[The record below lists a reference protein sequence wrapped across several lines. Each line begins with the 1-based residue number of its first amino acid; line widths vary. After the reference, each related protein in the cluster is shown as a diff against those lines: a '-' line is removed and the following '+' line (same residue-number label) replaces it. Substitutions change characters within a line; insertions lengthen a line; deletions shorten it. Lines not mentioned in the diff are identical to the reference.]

1 MFPTRSCQ
9 SDRQD
14 RIPIAAARLIP
25 ERTSPQRAAAAT
37 ILRAPAEGAMAS
49 CDVPPVFTDREVKLI
64 GQSLPDTVD
73 PRRRELLPQ
82 VLREWCRNELREH
95 LSRESAATIRERV
108 ERMKAVADHA
118 RGLLQALEA
127 LDDRDRAAIAG
138 QMLPRDLWLSPKGGE
153 IIRGLTH
160 LIREENSFLT
170 ELAAAAPAAWKQ
182 GRGAPRNI
190 KAYLVIKD
198 VAAIFE
204 WLTEMEA
211 TREVGRDSAK
221 ETGPFWQFVAT
232 IWPMVFGKSKGL
244 SNGMKTWAS
253 YRKKEGCALIANIAF
268 RHPEW
273 GLFKK

>member
-1 MFPTRSCQ
+1 
-9 SDRQD
+9 
-14 RIPIAAARLIP
+14 
-25 ERTSPQRAAAAT
+25 
-37 ILRAPAEGAMAS
+37 MAS

-182 GRGAPRNI
+182 GRGAPQNI
-190 KAYLVIKD
+190 KAYLFIRMPRQFSSGSQKRKPREKWVAIPLRKLDHSGSSSQPSGPWFLAKAKD
-198 VAAIFE
+198 CP
-204 WLTEMEA
+204 TE
-211 TREVGRDSAK
+211 
-221 ETGPFWQFVAT
+221 
-232 IWPMVFGKSKGL
+232 
-244 SNGMKTWAS
+244 
-253 YRKKEGCALIANIAF
+253 
-268 RHPEW
+268 
-273 GLFKK
+273 